1 MRSIFLG
8 LGGLAAALLIAA
20 PAQAVT
26 NQPSFTC
33 DEFATALADNAKR
46 DDMQWAGPYDGTQ
59 PGKVLIIGAGQK
71 FYVPRYKQPSQG
83 LAPKTVWQNLA
94 EHDDAY
100 EEAYWRCFNAT
111 NITINV
117 KR

>member
-1 MRSIFLG
+1 MG
-8 LGGLAAALLIAA
+8 LGGLAAALVIAV
-20 PAQAVT
+20 PALAGSTVKPQF
-26 NQPSFTC
+26 SC

-46 DDMQWAGPYDGTQ
+46 DDMQWAGPYEGSK

-83 LAPKTVWQNLA
+83 LAPKTVWQNLS